1 MSKRK
6 SPAEK
11 DALAKEVTRLAERWI
26 QANRGRPEFQ
36 PEHYGMKSGVM
47 KADKAFEKAL
57 KAVETELCKER
68 GLVYKK
74 YQDGEYMLEAPK
86 SLMELHGKGVGGH
99 RGVAHPNN
107 KKETAEYFQ
116 KWYKKNR
123 SKVLKRINKQRS
135 LDGGAYSDEGET
147 DNEDDSDDE
156 DLAHPHF
163 WDGQQWV
170 PVPPLPAGMNAL
182 EGDEIIG
189 NGYYRMKNGCALY
202 TGGSHV
208 EPVNYGAELK
218 DNSWY
223 PMGYSGGARVMP
235 VNHSAELSSY
245 FGVF

>member
-11 DALAKEVTRLAERWI
+11 DSLAKEVTRLSDQWI

-36 PEHYGMKSGVM
+36 PEHYGMKWGVM

-74 YQDGEYMLEAPK
+74 YQDGEYL
-86 SLMELHGKGVGGH
+86 SGGH
-99 RGVAHPNN
+99 RGVAHPKT

-116 KWYKKNR
+116 QWYKKNR
-123 SKVLKRINKQRS
+123 SKVLKRIKKNRS

-156 DLAHPHF
+156 DLALPHF
-163 WDGQQWV
+163 WNGQQWV
-170 PVPPLPAGMNAL
+170 PVPPIQMNAL
-182 EGDEIIG
+182 EDDEIIG

-202 TGGSHV
+202 TGGSLQ
-208 EPVNYGAELK
+208 PVNYNSELK

-235 VNHSAELSSY
+235 VNHSAELKSS
-245 FGVF
+245 FGTF

>member
-1 MSKRK
+1 MPPKKR
-6 SPAEK
+6 
-11 DALAKEVTRLAERWI
+11 ALAK
-26 QANRGRPEFQ
+26 Q
-36 PEHYGMKSGVM
+36 
-47 KADKAFEKAL
+47 
-57 KAVETELCKER
+57 
-68 GLVYKK
+68 
-74 YQDGEYMLEAPK
+74 
-86 SLMELHGKGVGGH
+86 GGH
-99 RGVAHPNN
+99 RGVAHPKT

-123 SKVLKRINKQRS
+123 SKVLKRINKNRS

-163 WDGQQWV
+163 WNGQQWV
-170 PVPPLPAGMNAL
+170 PVPPIQMNAL
-182 EGDEIIG
+182 EDDEIIG

-208 EPVNYGAELK
+208 EPVNYSGELK

-235 VNHSAELSSY
+235 VNHSAELKSS
-245 FGVF
+245 FGTF

>member
-11 DALAKEVTRLAERWI
+11 DALAKEVTRLADQWI

-74 YQDGEYMLEAPK
+74 YQDGEYL
-86 SLMELHGKGVGGH
+86 SGGH
-99 RGVAHPNN
+99 RGVAHPKT

-123 SKVLKRINKQRS
+123 SKVLKRINKNRS
-135 LDGGAYSDEGET
+135 LAGGANGDDDEGET

-156 DLAHPHF
+156 DQALAHPHF
-163 WDGQQWV
+163 WNGQQWV
-170 PVPPLPAGMNAL
+170 PVPPLQMDDAL

-208 EPVNYGAELK
+208 EPVNYSGELK

-235 VNHSAELSSY
+235 VNHSAELKSS
-245 FGVF
+245 FGTF